1 MSNLIKDNY
10 VRSAEV
16 RRVIDGDTIEVLV
29 DSGFKYYTVERIQV
43 AGIRTDDIVGEN
55 KTERG
60 LKAKEYV
67 EDKLPEGSKVII
79 QSHGVDGFGRWVCDV
94 YYRSGEGQLNLG
106 VTLLCSGLVD
116 ELD

>member
-1 MSNLIKDNY
+1 MSNFIKDDY
-10 VRSAEV
+10 IRHAEV

-29 DSGFKYYTVERIQV
+29 DSGFKYYTVERIQI
-43 AGIRTDDIVGEN
+43 AGIKTDDIVGESR
-55 KTERG
+55 TERG

-67 EDKLPEGSKVII
+67 EEKLPGGSEIII

-94 YYRSGEGQLNLG
+94 YYQSGEGQLNLG

-116 ELD
+116 KLD

>member
-1 MSNLIKDNY
+1 MSNIRKDNY
-10 VRSAEV
+10 VRNAEV

-29 DSGFKYYTVERIQV
+29 DSGFKYYTVERIQI
-43 AGIRTDDIVGEN
+43 AGVSTDDIIGEN

-67 EDKLPEGSKVII
+67 EDKLPEGSEIII

-94 YYRSGEGQLNLG
+94 YYRSGEAQLNLG
-106 VTLLCSGLVD
+106 ITLLWSGLVD